1 LAKAYLSLGSNL
13 GDRLSNLEMAVL
25 KMGESDSITLLE
37 LSPVYETEPVG
48 KEDQPW
54 FLNSVALVETSLEPL
69 SLLDY
74 LLGMEK
80 VMGRQRDVKW
90 GPRNVDLDILLYDDL
105 IIDTDRLTLPHP
117 QMHKRRF
124 VLLPLVR
131 MNPDL
136 LHPLLN
142 KTVKELL
149 VKCEDSSAV
158 RLFADKI

>member
-1 LAKAYLSLGSNL
+1 MEK
-13 GDRLSNLEMAVL
+13 
-25 KMGESDSITLLE
+25 SDSVTLLE
-37 LSPVYETEPVG
+37 LSPVYQTEPVG
-48 KEDQPW
+48 NKDQPW
-54 FLNSVALVETSLEPL
+54 FLNSVALIETSLGPL

-74 LLGMEK
+74 LLEMEK
-80 VMGRQRDVKW
+80 AMGRQRKEKW

-105 IIDTDRLTLPHP
+105 IVDSDRLTLPHP

-142 KTVKELL
+142 KTVMELL
-149 VKCEDSSAV
+149 VECEDSSAV
-158 RLFADKI
+158 KLFAKKL